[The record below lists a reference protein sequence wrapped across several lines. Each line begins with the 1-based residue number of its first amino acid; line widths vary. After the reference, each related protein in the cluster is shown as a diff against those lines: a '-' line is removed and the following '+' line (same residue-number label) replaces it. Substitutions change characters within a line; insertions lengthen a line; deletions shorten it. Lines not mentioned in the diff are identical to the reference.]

1 LVLKSRAAAER
12 PNNRPSRDFH
22 SRSIFD
28 FFNGID
34 PERTFASRIFLFS
47 RDCLGKNC
55 GCLTSSR
62 EIIPCGP
69 HFLEARAVVAIET
82 REPRKG
88 Y

>member
-1 LVLKSRAAAER
+1 LNVRYRVSSGKHLLAA
-12 PNNRPSRDFH
+12 
-22 SRSIFD
+22 SIS
-28 FFNGID
+28 GLD
-34 PERTFASRIFLFS
+34 PEQTFARRIFLFS

-62 EIIPCGP
+62 EIIHCGP